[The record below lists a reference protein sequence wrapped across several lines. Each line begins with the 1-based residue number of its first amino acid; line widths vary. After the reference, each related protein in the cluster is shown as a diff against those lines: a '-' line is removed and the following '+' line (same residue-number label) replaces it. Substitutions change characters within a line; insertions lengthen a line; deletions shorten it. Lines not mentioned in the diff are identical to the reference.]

1 MHLLLRGRC
10 QCLNH
15 TMADCQSA
23 DGLGSMQSNA
33 STSPIPR
40 LPSEIRN
47 RILKLVFT
55 QQERPCLRSV
65 SHYHKANAVPG
76 QPESVHYGGYLHVTQ
91 HFRPWAEMS
100 LQLQVLRVSRQIYA
114 EAALLPFALNNFSC
128 EHPPT
133 LESSTPVLSLCKGR
147 LFKSPY
153 ALVMVVKAGLG

>member
-1 MHLLLRGRC
+1 
-10 QCLNH
+10 
-15 TMADCQSA
+15 
-23 DGLGSMQSNA
+23 MQSNA
-33 STSPIPR
+33 STSPILR

-47 RILKLVFT
+47 RMLKLVFT

-65 SHYHKANAVPG
+65 SHCHKANAVPG

-128 EHPPT
+128 EDPPT
-133 LESSTPVLSLCKGR
+133 LEEFEASLKPVQRQAIQEPIRIGHGGKSRPQVNLNLSGWIRTAPRKDTDWLR
-147 LFKSPY
+147 R
-153 ALVMVVKAGLG
+153 